1 MERWPKELETDLET
15 HHVIV
20 GGGLAGGLIALALAN
35 AGRGGQVTLIDREP
49 RLGGNHTWSFH
60 LTDLGDD
67 ERALVAPLVARQWPG
82 QEVRFPGRQRILQ
95 AGYAT
100 VTSDKFAEL
109 VTSRLVRAGVRLLLD
124 RPVAAVDA
132 SLVRLEDGSG
142 VRGRVV
148 IDARGPEALAPPRGA
163 VATTRAGYQKF
174 VGLELALQS
183 DGPWTLPLLM
193 DATVS
198 QSDGYRFVYLL
209 PFSARRVLVEDTTY
223 SSSPLLDVFEVERR
237 ILAYVTAHG
246 ATVTQVLRRETGVL
260 PLPLAAEL
268 DPPRAGAPLA
278 VGYRGGFFHP
288 VTGYSLPLAARVAL
302 AVAKART
309 PDETLAAV
317 RAVARQLE
325 PQRRFGQLLNRMMF
339 EAMPPASRWTALDR
353 FYRLPEAT
361 IARFYGSAS
370 TWGDRARI
378 LVGRPPAGLSWRHLF
393 GRPPSEPG
401 AEMAGG

>member
-1 MERWPKELETDLET
+1 MERRPEKCATD
-15 HHVIV
+15 HVIV

-35 AGRGGQVTLIDREP
+35 AGRGAQVTLIDREP

-60 LTDLGDD
+60 LSDLGAA
-67 ERALVAPLVARQWPG
+67 ERVLVAPLVVRQWA
-82 QEVRFPGRQRILQ
+82 QHEVRFPGHHRLLEE
-95 AGYAT
+95 GYAT
-100 VTSDKFAEL
+100 VTSERFAEV
-109 VTSRLVRAGVRLLLD
+109 VTSRLAEAGVRLLLD
-124 RPVAAVDA
+124 RRVAAVGS
-132 SLVRLEDGSG
+132 SLVRLEDESL

-148 IDARGPEALAPPRGA
+148 IDARGPDPAAPPP
-163 VATTRAGYQKF
+163 RAGYQKF
-174 VGLELALQS
+174 VGLELALQA

-209 PFSARRVLVEDTTY
+209 PFSARHVLVEDTMY
-223 SSSPLLDVFEVERR
+223 STSPWLDALEVERR

-246 ATVTQVLRRETGVL
+246 ATVTRVLRRESGVL
-260 PLPLAAEL
+260 PLPLDGEL
-268 DPPRAGAPLA
+268 DLPRAGAPLA

-309 PDETLAAV
+309 PDETTTAV
-317 RAVARQLE
+317 CAIARQLE
-325 PQRRFGQLLNRMMF
+325 SQRRFGQLLNRLMF

-353 FYRLPEAT
+353 FYRLPAAT
-361 IARFYGSAS
+361 IARFYASAS

-378 LVGRPPAGLSWRHLF
+378 LVGRPPGGLSWRHLL
-393 GRPPSEPG
+393 G
-401 AEMAGG
+401 AQAVGG

>member
-1 MERWPKELETDLET
+1 MRHRAAEFATD
-15 HHVIV
+15 HVIV
-20 GGGLAGGLIALALAN
+20 GGGLAGGLVALALAN
-35 AGRGGQVTLIDREP
+35 AGLGARVTLIERGP

-60 LTDLGDD
+60 LTDLAGG
-67 ERALVAPLVARQWPG
+67 EAELVAPLVARQWTQ
-82 QEVRFPGRQRILQ
+82 QEVRFPGHQRVLE

-100 VTSDKFAEL
+100 VTSERFAEV
-109 VTSRLVRAGVRLLLD
+109 VTARLVETGVRLLLD
-124 RPVAAVDA
+124 RRVAGVGP
-132 SLVRLEDGSG
+132 SLVRLEDGSL

-148 IDARGPEALAPPRGA
+148 LDARGPHPITQA
-163 VATTRAGYQKF
+163 RAGYQKF
-174 VGLELALQS
+174 VGLELALAS
-183 DGPWTLPLLM
+183 DGPWTRPLLM

-223 SSSPLLDVFEVERR
+223 SSGPLLDAFEVERR
-237 ILAYVTAHG
+237 ILAYATAHG
-246 ATVTQVLRRETGVL
+246 ATVTRVLRREMGVL
-260 PLPLAAEL
+260 PLPLDGEI
-268 DPPRAGAPLA
+268 DRPRAGLPIA

-309 PDETLAAV
+309 PEETLAAV

-325 PQRRFGQLLNRMMF
+325 PQRRFGQLLNRLMF

-361 IARFYGSAS
+361 IARFYASAS

-378 LVGRPPAGLSWRHLF
+378 LAGRPPAGLSWRHLL
-393 GRPPSEPG
+393 GRHFLG
-401 AEMAGG
+401 TQAVTG